1 MIRMHSSSTFST
13 FLTRMYQRTLRFLVG
28 RGLGSQAWIK
38 TLYRWFTSIISWI
51 PMPMAH
57 PHGVKIH
64 QNLCM
69 VLHGP
74 DYNQPFEEV
83 TTELIQKEVLPGQTV
98 LDIGAHVGY
107 YTCLLAKQVGPTGRV
122 FAFEPGKHNL
132 RMLRKNLRANGL
144 TNVTLVAAAVSDTEG
159 SAQFFEHGAQSSI
172 GHKQLSTLTTSGY
185 VRTIV
190 LDTFLHDVSH
200 VDFMKMDI
208 EGSEGKA
215 IRGMQRLLSGNVKL
229 VMEFFPGLLSKA
241 GENPRELLELLT
253 KHGFTFTDVLR
264 GDPHTTV
271 SIDALLEKYPP
282 ESRKATHLTNIFCRK
297 QA

>member
-1 MIRMHSSSTFST
+1 MHYDAAVMTQEPSSTFST
-13 FLTRMYQRTLRFLVG
+13 FLTRTYQKTLRFLVG
-28 RGLGSQAWIK
+28 KGLGGQPWVR

-57 PHGVKIH
+57 PHGVNIH

-98 LDIGAHVGY
+98 FDIGAHVGY

-132 RMLRKNLRANGL
+132 RMLRKNVRANNL
-144 TNVTLVAAAVSDTEG
+144 TNVTIVPAAVSDTEG

-172 GHKQLSTLTTSGY
+172 GHKQLSTLTSTGD
-185 VRTIV
+185 VRTIT
-190 LDTFLHDVSH
+190 LDTFLPDVAQ
-200 VDFMKMDI
+200 VDFIKMDI

-215 IRGMQRLLSGNVKL
+215 IRGMKRFLAGNVKL
-229 VMEFFPGLLSKA
+229 VMEFFPGLLTKA
-241 GENPRELLELLT
+241 GEDPRA
-253 KHGFTFTDVLR
+253 
-264 GDPHTTV
+264 
-271 SIDALLEKYPP
+271 I
-282 ESRKATHLTNIFCRK
+282 
-297 QA
+297 